1 MASRIV
7 VMAGGTGGHVFP
19 ALAVAQ
25 ELRQRGWEI
34 SWLGTANSFES
45 RNVPKHGFPLDTIAA
60 YRLRGQGMGG
70 LLLAPFRLLK
80 AMGQARKVLSQRKPD
95 VVLGMGGFAAGPGGL
110 MSKLMGLPLVIHEQ
124 NTIPGLTNRWLARL
138 AACVLE
144 AFPGSFPDSAGARA
158 TGNPVREDIAALPDP
173 VSRIAEHGEPIRILI
188 VGGSLGALALNE
200 IVPKALA
207 LLAGDHALAIRHQA
221 GQNKIGAAR
230 SLYDELN
237 LQAEVTE
244 FLDDMAQAYAWA
256 DLVICR
262 AGALTVSE
270 LAAVG
275 VGAILVP
282 YPFAVDD
289 HQTRNADYLVQGHA
303 AVLIPQDQLDA
314 DSLSDK
320 LRELL
325 TEPGKLLAMAQAARK
340 LATPDA
346 ANRVADYCEQVML
359 S

>member
-34 SWLGTANSFES
+34 SWLGTADSFES
-45 RNVPKHGFPLDTIAA
+45 RNVPRYDFPLDTIDAH
-60 YRLRGQGMGG
+60 RLRGQGLGG

-80 AMGQARKVLSQRKPD
+80 AMAQARRILAQRNPD
-95 VVLGMGGFAAGPGGL
+95 VVLGMGGFATGPGGL
-110 MSKLMGLPLVIHEQ
+110 VSKIMGLPLVIHEQ

-138 AACVLE
+138 AARVLQ
-144 AFPGSFPDSAGARA
+144 AFPNSFPEAAGAKV
-158 TGNPVREDIAALPDP
+158 TGNPVREEITALSEPGSRMAA
-173 VSRIAEHGEPIRILI
+173 HGESTRVLI
-188 VGGSLGALALNE
+188 IGGSLGALALNE
-200 IVPKALA
+200 IVPQGLA
-207 LLAGDHALAIRHQA
+207 LLARDHLLEVCHQA
-221 GQNKIGAAR
+221 GRGKIETTQT
-230 SLYDELN
+230 LYAQLN

-244 FLDDMAQAYAWA
+244 FLDDMAAAYAWA

-282 YPFAVDD
+282 FPYAVDD
-289 HQTRNADYLVQGHA
+289 HQTRNADYLVQGGA
-303 AVLIPQDQLDA
+303 GILMPQDQLDA
-314 DSLSDK
+314 EGLSGK
-320 LRELL
+320 LEQLL
-325 TEPGKLLAMAQAARK
+325 TQPGKLLEMAKAARK
-340 LATPDA
+340 LAMPDA
-346 ANRVADYCEQVML
+346 TRQVADYCEAVKP

>member
-25 ELRQRGWEI
+25 ELRQRGWDI
-34 SWLGTANSFES
+34 SWLGTADSFES
-45 RNVPKHGFPLDTIAA
+45 RNVPGHGFPLDTIAA
-60 YRLRGQGMGG
+60 YRLRGQGIGG

-80 AMGQARKVLSQRKPD
+80 AMGQARKVLRQRKPD
-95 VVLGMGGFAAGPGGL
+95 AVLGLGGFATGPGGL

-124 NTIPGLTNRWLARL
+124 NTIPGLTNRWLAKL
-138 AACVLE
+138 ATRVLE
-144 AFPGSFPDSAGARA
+144 AFPGSFSDSADARV
-158 TGNPVREDIAALPDP
+158 TGNPVRSDIAALPEP
-173 VSRIAEHGEPIRILI
+173 VSRMADHDEAVHILI

-200 IVPKALA
+200 IVPQALA
-207 LLAGDHALAIRHQA
+207 LLARDQALEIRHQA
-221 GQNKIGAAR
+221 GRNKTEAAQ
-230 SLYDELN
+230 SLYQELN
-237 LQAEVTE
+237 LQARVTE

-289 HQTRNADYLVQGHA
+289 HQTRNADYLVQGQA
-303 AVLIPQDQLDA
+303 AVLMPQDQLDA
-314 DSLSDK
+314 GSLSNK

-325 TEPGKLLAMAQAARK
+325 TEPGKLLAMALAARK
-340 LATPDA
+340 LAMPDA
-346 ANRVADYCEQVML
+346 AGRVADYCEQVL
-359 S
+359 R

>member
-25 ELRQRGWEI
+25 ELRRRGWDI
-34 SWLGTANSFES
+34 SWLGTADSFES
-45 RNVPKHGFPLDTIAA
+45 RNVPRHGIELDTIDA
-60 YRLRGQGMGG
+60 YRLRGQGLGG

-80 AMGQARKVLSQRKPD
+80 AMGQARKVLSQRQPD
-95 VVLGMGGFAAGPGGL
+95 VVLGLGGFATGPGGL
-110 MSKLMGLPLVIHEQ
+110 MSRLMGLPLVIHEQ
-124 NTIPGLTNRWLARL
+124 NTIPGLTNRWLAKL
-138 AACVLE
+138 ATRVLE
-144 AFPGSFPDSAGARA
+144 AFPGSFMDSADARV
-158 TGNPVREDIAALPDP
+158 TGNPVREDIAALPEP
-173 VSRIAEHGEPIRILI
+173 ESRMAGHDGAVRILI
-188 VGGSLGALALNE
+188 VGGSLGAQALNE
-200 IVPKALA
+200 IVPGALA
-207 LLAGDHALAIRHQA
+207 LLSRDQALDIRHQA
-221 GQNKIGAAR
+221 GRNKTGEAQ
-230 SLYDELN
+230 SLYEKLS
-237 LQAEVTE
+237 LQAQVTE

-289 HQTRNADYLVQGHA
+289 HQTRNADYLVQGQA
-303 AVLIPQDQLDA
+303 AVLMPQHQLDA
-314 DSLSDK
+314 ESLSNK

-325 TEPGKLLAMAQAARK
+325 TEPGKLLAMALAARK
-340 LATPDA
+340 LAMPDA
-346 ANRVADYCEQVML
+346 ASRVADYCEQVVQ
-359 S
+359 

>member
-25 ELRQRGWEI
+25 ELLRRGWDI
-34 SWLGTANSFES
+34 SWLGTADSFES
-45 RNVPKHGFPLDTIAA
+45 RNVPRHGIELDTIDA
-60 YRLRGQGMGG
+60 YRLRGQGLGG

-95 VVLGMGGFAAGPGGL
+95 VVLGLGGFATGPGGL

-124 NTIPGLTNRWLARL
+124 NTIPGLTNRWLAKL
-138 AACVLE
+138 ATHVLE
-144 AFPGSFPDSAGARA
+144 AFPGSFSDSADARV
-158 TGNPVREDIAALPDP
+158 TGNPVRDDIAGLPEP
-173 VSRIAEHGEPIRILI
+173 ESRMTGHEGAVRILI
-188 VGGSLGALALNE
+188 VGGSLGAQALNE
-200 IVPKALA
+200 IVPGGLA
-207 LLAGDHALAIRHQA
+207 LLARDQVLEIRHQA
-221 GQNKIGAAR
+221 GRNKTGAAQ
-230 SLYDELN
+230 SLYEELG
-237 LQAEVTE
+237 LQAQVTE

-289 HQTRNADYLVQGHA
+289 HQTRNADYLVQGQA
-303 AVLIPQDQLDA
+303 AVLMPQHQLDA
-314 DSLSDK
+314 ESLSNK

-325 TEPGKLLAMAQAARK
+325 TEPGKLLAMALAART
-340 LATPDA
+340 LAMPDA
-346 ANRVADYCEQVML
+346 ASRVADYCEQVVQ
-359 S
+359 